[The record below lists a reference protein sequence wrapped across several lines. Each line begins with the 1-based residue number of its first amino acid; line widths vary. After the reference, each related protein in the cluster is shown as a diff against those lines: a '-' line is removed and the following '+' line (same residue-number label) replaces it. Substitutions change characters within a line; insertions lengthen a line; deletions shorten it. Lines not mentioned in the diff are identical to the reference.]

1 IRPIL
6 AVGRMRVLP
15 KLARNLERIDA
26 GGLPPGPLVAG
37 AMSCTVMD
45 TAKWHC
51 EFITCLTTKGTGLQ
65 EPQMMCIRRLGAA
78 QETRLE
84 GNVAK
89 MLAVAVPPWRSDH
102 EDALIDACTLIARRN
117 GRWRLLLRSH
127 LYRYSALDRESFVH
141 RSWRDR

>member
-1 IRPIL
+1 RPIL
-6 AVGRMRVLP
+6 AVACTRVLP

-45 TAKWHC
+45 TAKRHC
-51 EFITCLTTKGTGLQ
+51 EFIACLTTKRTGLH
-65 EPQMMCIRRLGAA
+65 EPQMMRIRRLAAA
-78 QETRLE
+78 QEARLE

-102 EDALIDACTLIARRN
+102 EDALIDACNRT
-117 GRWRLLLRSH
+117 GRWRRLLRPL
-127 LYRYSALDRESFVH
+127 LYRYSALARESFVH
-141 RSWRDR
+141 RS